1 MRCGLGVVG
10 VDLVSMMRCRMS
22 TETRGSRLECRTVE
36 GESPVPVRFR
46 ERLVGHPSIAGHEK
60 PCENPG
66 GPPPKANYADSP
78 IVHEYREGT
87 VKSTPEG
94 E

>member
-1 MRCGLGVVG
+1 MCGVRWLGLGWTDRGAEVG
-10 VDLVSMMRCRMS
+10 WKAAPQRVR
-22 TETRGSRLECRTVE
+22 
-36 GESPVPVRFR
+36 VPYATLDAAGWRAR
-46 ERLVGHPSIAGHEK
+46 PSITGHEK

-87 VKSTPEG
+87 VKSTPGG